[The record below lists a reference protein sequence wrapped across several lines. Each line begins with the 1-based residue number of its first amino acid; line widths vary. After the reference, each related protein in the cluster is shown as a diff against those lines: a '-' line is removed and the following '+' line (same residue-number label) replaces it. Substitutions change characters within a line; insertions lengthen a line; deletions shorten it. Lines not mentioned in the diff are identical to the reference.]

1 MSLQPFHDIHVR
13 NLIDDAILQMDRRG
27 DGQKRGGGRF
37 YIHVEGDISNV
48 QGMGIGRKSS
58 GSASS
63 SGLG

>member
-1 MSLQPFHDIHVR
+1 MR

-27 DGQKRGGGRF
+27 GSMTVGGD

-48 QGMGIGRKSS
+48 RGMGIGRKAS

-63 SGLG
+63 